1 MICAHKNVLLL
12 RSFPY
17 QISDQFFT
25 LIRVFEDKMH
35 TPLEDS
41 IVEGFNRNE
50 GLDDDRANV
59 Q

>member
-1 MICAHKNVLLL
+1 
-12 RSFPY
+12 
-17 QISDQFFT
+17 
-25 LIRVFEDKMH
+25 MH

-59 Q
+59 SRQSIHLC

>member
-1 MICAHKNVLLL
+1 MRMFCCFGRFLIKD
-12 RSFPY
+12 P
-17 QISDQFFT
+17 DQFFT